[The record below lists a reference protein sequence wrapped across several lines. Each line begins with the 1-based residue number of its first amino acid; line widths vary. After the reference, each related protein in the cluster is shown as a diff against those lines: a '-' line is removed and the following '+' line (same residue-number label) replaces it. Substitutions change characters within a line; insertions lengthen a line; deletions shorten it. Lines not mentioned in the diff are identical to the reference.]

1 MARLLLYS
9 NLTPQIW
16 IWRSDNDPVVVY
28 ILKSPYYTKYSG
40 RIFWKNTL
48 NMIHKTCAYKLY
60 CVYVKNSL

>member
-1 MARLLLYS
+1 MTS
-9 NLTPQIW
+9 
-16 IWRSDNDPVVVY
+16 VVVY

-60 CVYVKNSL
+60 CVYVKNSYNLALTFGFLTPSTRP